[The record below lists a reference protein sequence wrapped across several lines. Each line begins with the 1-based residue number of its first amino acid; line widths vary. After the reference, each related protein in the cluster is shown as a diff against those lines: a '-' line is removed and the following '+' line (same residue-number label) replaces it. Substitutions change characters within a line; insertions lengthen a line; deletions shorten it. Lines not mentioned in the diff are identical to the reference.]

1 MPVVPESDRVATLRK
16 WGISDPL
23 IRLSCGEVLHDQFR
37 ISCVGPPWYVYHGSL
52 DSPDGPPIAV
62 FWEWSDTVT
71 GVRQQV
77 DGLEFIEF
85 GFEWHDT
92 AQRLAR
98 TEQGFW
104 AIQFNFFL
112 ECDAPISE
120 LRTAAAIVGFR
131 YLDALIP
138 SSEPPEARSAST
150 DWYETWLRDQIVE
163 IDRQARGA

>member
-16 WGISDPL
+16 WGISEPL

-52 DSPDGPPIAV
+52 DSPDGPLIAV
-62 FWEWSDTVT
+62 FWECSDTVT
-71 GVRQQV
+71 GVRQQI

-85 GFEWHDT
+85 GFEWQDT

-104 AIQFNFFL
+104 ATQFNFFL
-112 ECDAPISE
+112 ECDAPFSE
-120 LRTAAAIVGFR
+120 LRAAAATVGFR
-131 YLDALIP
+131 YLDALIQP
-138 SSEPPEARSAST
+138 CEPTETMGHSP